1 VLQNTYSEE
10 VTLIKGRLYNNAC
23 GGGNGGGGSLQKM
36 DIRYVQVSSI
46 KNHGHMAKQFVKT
59 NM

>member
-1 VLQNTYSEE
+1 MLQNTYYEE

-23 GGGNGGGGSLQKM
+23 GGGDAGGGSLQKM
-36 DIRYVQVSSI
+36 DIRYVQLGFI
-46 KNHGHMAKQFVKT
+46 KNHGHMPKQFVKT